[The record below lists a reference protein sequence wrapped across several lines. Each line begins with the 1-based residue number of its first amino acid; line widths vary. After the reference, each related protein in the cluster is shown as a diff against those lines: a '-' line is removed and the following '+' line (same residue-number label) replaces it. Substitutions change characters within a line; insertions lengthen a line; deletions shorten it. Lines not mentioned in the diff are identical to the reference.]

1 MNLEKI
7 SLQEFNSVEEEVRC
21 IVCESAAVPRFC
33 VPYAGSTVW
42 YCECPSCH
50 HLTATEVRS
59 RANYSGSEYFSD
71 IDYGWEQRNAKILE
85 MIRILLRLPGFK
97 LNRHSGVLD
106 YGCGKGRLV
115 KGLRQFG
122 LNAYGY
128 EPFVCDS
135 EDASV
140 LRSITE
146 IREKVSLIDMILL
159 IEVIEHVTN
168 PHELMDKLNSLLRP
182 GGMLLLSTEL
192 YDERRC
198 DSSWYYLNPSA
209 GHVSIFSRVSLL
221 HLMRSHGFVPVMR
234 LNETLWLFS
243 PTNVLNKRFFFLLL
257 YLISAARV
265 RLKPSNLFGGERV
278 KRSDRKGHLSELSGN
293 A

>member
-1 MNLEKI
+1 MNRGKI
-7 SLQEFNSVEEEVRC
+7 SLPQLKSVKDPVLC
-21 IVCESAAVPRFC
+21 VVCGCAAVPRFQ
-33 VPYAGSTVW
+33 VSFVGSDVW

-50 HLTATEVRS
+50 HLTTTGIGS
-59 RANYSGSEYFSD
+59 SANYSGSEYFAD

-85 MIRILLRLPGFK
+85 IIGILLRLPGFE

-128 EPFVCDS
+128 EPFVSDS
-135 EDASV
+135 EGAFV
-140 LRSITE
+140 LRDIRD
-146 IREKVSLIDMILL
+146 IREKLSVIDMILL

-192 YDERRC
+192 YDEQRC

-243 PTNVLNKRFFFLLL
+243 STNVPNKRFFFLLL
-257 YLISAARV
+257 YMISAARV
-265 RLKPSNLFGGERV
+265 RLKPSNLFGGARA
-278 KRSDRKGHLSELSGN
+278 KRSDTKGHLSESSGN